1 MTSVISEKAIN
12 NVARHSQ
19 NPAKLFVSDK
29 GSASRVAMG
38 HDEESQID
46 VASSSVCNTMH
57 SGTTLNNSKRR
68 GYIFN
73 EVNGQLERVI
83 RKRKRKT
90 AFQLEELANA
100 FDTDPH
106 WSKETLLEIATKT
119 SLTEA

>member
-1 MTSVISEKAIN
+1 
-12 NVARHSQ
+12 
-19 NPAKLFVSDK
+19 
-29 GSASRVAMG
+29 MG